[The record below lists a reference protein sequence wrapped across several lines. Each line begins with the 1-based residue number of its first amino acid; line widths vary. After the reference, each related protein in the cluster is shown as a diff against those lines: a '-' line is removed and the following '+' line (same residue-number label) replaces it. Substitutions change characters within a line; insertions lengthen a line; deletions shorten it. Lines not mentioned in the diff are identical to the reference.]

1 MAFDIRRGS
10 PIAVQSFASF
20 ELALL
25 RHRHSLDC
33 VRGDA
38 VHLNKLPIEY
48 PHPPGGDRSHGQLF
62 MARKAKFSNEEDIQ
76 RSMKRAGNL
85 IGYRH
90 AAARQR
96 QNQ

>member
-1 MAFDIRRGS
+1 MHHIVIQYAHTAARYGT
-10 PIAVQSFASF
+10 
-20 ELALL
+20 
-25 RHRHSLDC
+25 
-33 VRGDA
+33 
-38 VHLNKLPIEY
+38 
-48 PHPPGGDRSHGQLF
+48 HGQLF
-62 MARKAKFSNEEDIQ
+62 VARKAKFSNEEDIQ